1 MGGGHGFRLGPA
13 GGAHGKLGHA
23 FEVGLRDQRGEH
35 LELGNADDV
44 RALGHALVAFSPDMN
59 EDLARLR
66 AFLMERMYRHCKF
79 NRTRSQARRILS
91 EMFQLFMS
99 EPGVMPPEW
108 SAKAELA
115 IQKGREDLARAALTE
130 KLAEVKKCDQLEQ
143 DKARVA
149 EVLAQLTADSERL
162 ATKLTEAREK
172 QKMLT
177 LREQTAHSR
186 IRARAQVDN
195 QRMHELMARFDGF
208 QGRVDQ
214 LEAQLEAATL
224 GQNPSLE
231 AQFRELE
238 LNDEIEREL
247 ARLKGQKVEA

>member
-1 MGGGHGFRLGPA
+1 MLRLMIEEMEQVQIEMRTQA
-13 GGAHGKLGHA
+13 ARVIAEQKQLERHQQA
-23 FEVGLRDQRGEH
+23 LRHQI
-35 LELGNADDV
+35 
-44 RALGHALVAFSPDMN
+44 
-59 EDLARLR
+59 
-66 AFLMERMYRHCKF
+66 
-79 NRTRSQARRILS
+79 Q
-91 EMFQLFMS
+91 
-99 EPGVMPPEW
+99 EW

-130 KLAEVKKCDQLEQ
+130 KLAEVKQCERLEE

-162 ATKLTEAREK
+162 AAKLTEAREK
-172 QKMLT
+172 QKLLT

-186 IRARAQVDN
+186 LRARAQVDN
-195 QRMHELMARFDGF
+195 QRMHELVARFDGF
-208 QGRVDQ
+208 QNRVDQ

-247 ARLKGQKVEA
+247 ARLAKGLGISRVTVRVVALLTLILMPPLALALYLLAVLVMPPRRELKRWLE

>member
-1 MGGGHGFRLGPA
+1 MSIFSRLADIINSNLTALLDKAEDPQ
-13 GGAHGKLGHA
+13 KMVRLIIQ
-23 FEVGLRDQRGEH
+23 ERED
-35 LELGNADDV
+35 ELVKERSN
-44 RALGHALVAFSPDMN
+44 
-59 EDLARLR
+59 LAR
-66 AFLMERMYRHCKF
+66 FLANQKEIGRQVSRHQERV
-79 NRTRSQARRILS
+79 N
-91 EMFQLFMS
+91 
-99 EPGVMPPEW
+99 EW
-108 SAKAELA
+108 QAKAELA
-115 IQKGREDLARAALTE
+115 LTKGREDLARAALTE
-130 KLAEVKKCDQLEQ
+130 KLAEAKKCDQLEQ

-162 ATKLTEAREK
+162 AAKLTEAREK
-172 QKMLT
+172 QKLLT

>member
-1 MGGGHGFRLGPA
+1 M
-13 GGAHGKLGHA
+13 
-23 FEVGLRDQRGEH
+23 
-35 LELGNADDV
+35 
-44 RALGHALVAFSPDMN
+44 
-59 EDLARLR
+59 
-66 AFLMERMYRHCKF
+66 
-79 NRTRSQARRILS
+79 
-91 EMFQLFMS
+91 
-99 EPGVMPPEW
+99 
-108 SAKAELA
+108 
-115 IQKGREDLARAALTE
+115 
-130 KLAEVKKCDQLEQ
+130 
-143 DKARVA
+143 
-149 EVLAQLTADSERL
+149 LAQLTADSERL
-162 ATKLTEAREK
+162 AAKLTEAREK
-172 QKMLT
+172 QKLLT

-186 IRARAQVDN
+186 LRACAQVDN

>member
-1 MGGGHGFRLGPA
+1 MSVFSRLTDVINANLHSLLDKSEEPE
-13 GGAHGKLGHA
+13 KM
-23 FEVGLRDQRGEH
+23 LRLMIEEMEQVQVEMRTQAARVIAEQKQ
-35 LELGNADDV
+35 LE
-44 RALGHALVAFSPDMN
+44 RHQQALRN
-59 EDLARLR
+59 
-66 AFLMERMYRHCKF
+66 
-79 NRTRSQARRILS
+79 QI
-91 EMFQLFMS
+91 Q
-99 EPGVMPPEW
+99 EW
-108 SAKAELA
+108 AAKAELA

-130 KLAEVKKCDQLEQ
+130 KLAEVKKCERLEE

-162 ATKLTEAREK
+162 AAKLTEAREK

-186 IRARAQVDN
+186 IRAQVDN
-195 QRMHELMARFDGF
+195 QRMHELVARFDGF
-208 QGRVDQ
+208 QNRVDQ

>member
-1 MGGGHGFRLGPA
+1 MSIFSRLADIINSNLTALLDKAEDPQ
-13 GGAHGKLGHA
+13 KMVRLIIQ
-23 FEVGLRDQRGEH
+23 EMED
-35 LELGNADDV
+35 ELVKERSN
-44 RALGHALVAFSPDMN
+44 
-59 EDLARLR
+59 LAR
-66 AFLMERMYRHCKF
+66 FLANQKEIGRQVSRHQERV
-79 NRTRSQARRILS
+79 N
-91 EMFQLFMS
+91 
-99 EPGVMPPEW
+99 EW
-108 SAKAELA
+108 QGKAELA
-115 IQKGREDLARAALTE
+115 LTKGREDLARAALTE
-130 KLAEVKKCDQLEQ
+130 KLAEMKQCERLEE

-162 ATKLTEAREK
+162 AAKLTEAREK

-195 QRMHELMARFDGF
+195 QRMHELVARFDGF
-208 QGRVDQ
+208 QNRVDQ

>member
-1 MGGGHGFRLGPA
+1 MSVFSRLTDVINANLHSLLDKSEEPE
-13 GGAHGKLGHA
+13 KM
-23 FEVGLRDQRGEH
+23 LRLMIEEMEQVQIEMRTQAARVIAEQKQ
-35 LELGNADDV
+35 LE
-44 RALGHALVAFSPDMN
+44 RHQQAL
-59 EDLARLR
+59 
-66 AFLMERMYRHCKF
+66 RH
-79 NRTRSQARRILS
+79 QI
-91 EMFQLFMS
+91 Q
-99 EPGVMPPEW
+99 EW

-130 KLAEVKKCDQLEQ
+130 KLAEVKKCEQLEQ

-162 ATKLTEAREK
+162 ATKLTV
-172 QKMLT
+172 
-177 LREQTAHSR
+177 REQTAHSR

-247 ARLKGQKVEA
+247 ARLKSRKAEA

>member
-1 MGGGHGFRLGPA
+1 MFDVVRNNRRIVQVFLALITLPF
-13 GGAHGKLGHA
+13 A
-23 FEVGLRDQRGEH
+23 FWGVESYLR
-35 LELGNADDV
+35 NAASGDDV
-44 RALGHALVAFSPDMN
+44 AVVGGSKIAAREFQQAL
-59 EDLARLR
+59 
-66 AFLMERMYRHCKF
+66 
-79 NRTRSQARRILS
+79 QAQIL
-91 EMFQLFMS
+91 
-99 EPGVMPPEW
+99 EW

-130 KLAEVKKCDQLEQ
+130 KLAEVKKCEQLEQ
-143 DKARVA
+143 EKARVP

-162 ATKLTEAREK
+162 ASKLTEAREK
-172 QKMLT
+172 QKLLT

-195 QRMHELMARFDGF
+195 QRMHELMARFEGF

>member
-1 MGGGHGFRLGPA
+1 MSVFSRLTDVINANLHSLLDKSEEPE
-13 GGAHGKLGHA
+13 KM
-23 FEVGLRDQRGEH
+23 LRLMIEEMEQVQVEMRTQAARVIAEQKQ
-35 LELGNADDV
+35 LE
-44 RALGHALVAFSPDMN
+44 RHQQAL
-59 EDLARLR
+59 
-66 AFLMERMYRHCKF
+66 
-79 NRTRSQARRILS
+79 QAQIL
-91 EMFQLFMS
+91 
-99 EPGVMPPEW
+99 EW

-130 KLAEVKKCDQLEQ
+130 KLAEAKKCEQLEQ

-149 EVLAQLTADSERL
+149 EVLTQLTADSERL
-162 ATKLTEAREK
+162 AAKLTEAREK
-172 QKMLT
+172 QKLLT

-224 GQNPSLE
+224 G
-231 AQFRELE
+231 R
-238 LNDEIEREL
+238 IL
-247 ARLKGQKVEA
+247 AGGPVPRAGAE